1 MNKDC
6 MSNSEF
12 QYVNVETGTGMSSV
26 NEVESQQLLVYL
38 FTVTKPVLLQ
48 HGPRGK
54 QLTDKV
60 HR

>member
-1 MNKDC
+1 